1 MDKVIT
7 YVNNEGSNFN
17 TLAINIIFNGYMCP
31 FSSWTTFFKF
41 FFDHA
46 MSKTCQ
52 YTTNDSKFCVGMK
65 KLLLKNEQFVLQKTI
80 TWIKKSNKGRKV
92 G

>member
-1 MDKVIT
+1 MATCVPFQF
-7 YVNNEGSNFN
+7 EQ
-17 TLAINIIFNGYMCP
+17 P
-31 FSSWTTFFKF
+31 FSSF

-80 TWIKKSNKGRKV
+80 IWIKKSNKGRKV